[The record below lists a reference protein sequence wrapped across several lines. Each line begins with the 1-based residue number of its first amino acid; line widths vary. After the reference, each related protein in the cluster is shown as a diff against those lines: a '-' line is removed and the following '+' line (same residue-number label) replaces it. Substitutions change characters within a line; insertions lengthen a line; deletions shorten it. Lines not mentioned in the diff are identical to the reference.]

1 MIDANAYI
9 GEWPFRR
16 LNHATPDALLRKMD
30 TLGIEKAVVSR
41 LENVFYKDV
50 MVGNR
55 ELYEIAQE
63 HPDRFVP
70 AYTINSA
77 MPCWELDFTRCVE
90 EYGMRNLRIHPNYH
104 QFTLLEPHTTRVM
117 DASLEAYAQYHMLTS
132 NALALL
138 ECIKTHDLV
147 VLLTLTL
154 EDSRWHH
161 WHVKVPP
168 VTTTDAV
175 EAICTFPDVRFL
187 VCTGRYAHI
196 ADIWRRSYKND
207 NLYFDVSRVQG
218 PVDDIEQL
226 CAQVGAD
233 HLLLGTNCPIFYPES
248 AKLSIEHAEIT
259 DREKE
264 LMLSGNA
271 KRLFAL

>member
-16 LNHATPDALLRKMD
+16 LNHATPDALLHKMD
-30 TLGIEKAVVSR
+30 ALGIEKAVVSR

-55 ELYEIAQE
+55 ELHGIVRA
-63 HPDRFVP
+63 HPDRFMP

-77 MPCWELDFTRCVE
+77 MPCWEQDLKRCLE
-90 EYGMRNLRIHPNYH
+90 EYGMKNLRIHPNYH

-117 DASLEAYAQYHMLTS
+117 DAGLEAYAQYHLLTR

-138 ECIKTHDLV
+138 ERAQADDLL
-147 VLLTLTL
+147 VLLTLAL

-168 VTTTDAV
+168 VTTSDAV
-175 EAICTFPDVRFL
+175 EGICAFPDVRFL
-187 VCTGRYAHI
+187 VCTGRHGHI
-196 ADIWRRSYKND
+196 TDIWRRAYKTD

-233 HLLLGTNCPIFYPES
+233 HLLFGTNCPIFYPES
-248 AKLSIEHAEIT
+248 AKLSIEHAEIS
-259 DREKE
+259 DHEKA
-264 LMLSGNA
+264 LMLSANA
-271 KRLFAL
+271 QRLFAM